1 MHKSLLVLSAL
12 VFAQLTL
19 AQNNW
24 YVTIKNNDG
33 SKFRHLAAARNYRFC
48 YCLSKTQTATIDGTI
63 GGNVKLFSKSDCT
76 GSFSDGSGKV
86 TKNAQWVNS
95 VSFGVSGM
103 ESEYGGGDQ
112 CNQYEH

>member
-1 MHKSLLVLSAL
+1 MHKSLLILSAL
-12 VFAQLTL
+12 VLAQLAL

-24 YVTIKNNDG
+24 YVTVKNNDG
-33 SKFRHLAAARNYRFC
+33 SKVRHLAAARGYRFC
-48 YCLSKTQTATIDGTI
+48 YCLSQTQTSTIDGTI
-63 GGNVKLFSKSDCT
+63 GGNVKLFSRSDCT
-76 GSFSDGSGKV
+76 GNYADGSGKV

-112 CNQYEH
+112 CDQYNN